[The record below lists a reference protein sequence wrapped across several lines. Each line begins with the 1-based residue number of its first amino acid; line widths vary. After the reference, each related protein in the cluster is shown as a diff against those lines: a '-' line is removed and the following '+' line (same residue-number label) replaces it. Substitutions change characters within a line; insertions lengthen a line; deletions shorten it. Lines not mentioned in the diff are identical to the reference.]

1 MKLNEASARERV
13 LDVKGT
19 CCPYPQLKTKVT
31 LDQMRP
37 GEVLKVFT
45 DDRTTA
51 DNIRLAVEQL
61 GDAVLGVEDKNKEFV
76 VIIQKS
82 ERGYKSTLRMKLS
95 Q

>member
-1 MKLNEASARERV
+1 MAEVSPEGRV
-13 LDVKGT
+13 LNVKGT

-31 LDQMRP
+31 LDLMKT
-37 GEVLKVFT
+37 GEVLRVFT

-51 DNIRLAVEQL
+51 ENIRLAVEQL
-61 GDAVLGVEDKNKEFV
+61 GDAVLGVEDKKNEFI

-82 ERGYKSTLRMKLS
+82 ERNYKSALKMKLS

>member
-13 LDVKGT
+13 LDVKGA

-37 GEVLKVFT
+37 GEVLKVLT

-61 GDAVLGVEDKNKEFV
+61 GDAVLGVEDKEKEFIV
-76 VIIQKS
+76 VIQKS